1 MALVGWQY
9 GCVVSDL
16 LAPVSGKDVE
26 FIVENSDF
34 AVWVTRTDSD
44 LEIRGEEIG
53 NGCDIES
60 VDGCI
65 LENETGFFG
74 LENSPYDEEHE
85 EEDEEDDE
93 NGAEYTLE
101 NFLPFVFVVATLFC

>member
-1 MALVGWQY
+1 MALVRWQY

-34 AVWVTRTDSD
+34 AVRVTRIDSD
-44 LEIRGEEIG
+44 LEIRGEEIR

-60 VDGCI
+60 VDSCV
-65 LENETGFFG
+65 LEDETGFFG
-74 LENSPYDEEHE
+74 LENSPYDEERE
-85 EEDEEDDE
+85 EEDEKDDE

-101 NFLPFVFVVATLFC
+101 DFLSSVFVVATLFC